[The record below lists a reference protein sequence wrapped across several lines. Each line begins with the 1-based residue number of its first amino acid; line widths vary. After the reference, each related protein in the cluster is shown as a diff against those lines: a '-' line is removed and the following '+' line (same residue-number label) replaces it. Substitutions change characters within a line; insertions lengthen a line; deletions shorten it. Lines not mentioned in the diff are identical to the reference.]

1 MVLHPE
7 SMTAD
12 AKLVLQ
18 NENRGLCF
26 SAKIQQK
33 KVSTLGLSGK
43 HQAGNKFVYNE
54 GLRWTDETEVG
65 SDFLKRSK
73 GTRPRSSKT
82 TQEWA
87 GGSQEEEAEAA
98 EIGHYV
104 VTEVWAVKE
113 DGLHIWN

>member
-26 SAKIQQK
+26 SAKSRQK
-33 KVSTLGLSGK
+33 RRYHSWLSGK

-73 GTRPRSSKT
+73 GTRPRSSKAT
-82 TQEWA
+82 PLREWA

-98 EIGHYV
+98 EID
-104 VTEVWAVKE
+104 TM
-113 DGLHIWN
+113 